1 MMITMIGELHLT
13 LAPMKRKPQI
23 KIQKIPIRP
32 ISVSVSAVGS
42 NLELLELLVL
52 GDFLEST
59 EGLILVLVTDVH
71 DVVAVTTA
79 DDGSGRWSGA
89 ERFKLDESSQKPENF
104 ILILKINQ

>member
-1 MMITMIGELHLT
+1 MITMIGELHFT
-13 LAPMKRKPQI
+13 LAPKKKKPQI

-52 GDFLEST
+52 CDFLEST

-79 DDGSGRWSGA
+79 DDGSGLWSGA
-89 ERFKLDESSQKPENF
+89 ERFKLDEGSQKPENL
-104 ILILKINQ
+104 ILILKNQ